1 MCDERAETHVVVDD
15 PSGATAPD
23 GSTLRTAIHFQEW
36 WIRYGASLPAHGFVV
51 VGIDTAKPGPDVID
65 AIMSADVVLFP
76 PSNPVVSIGTILQVP
91 GVADAV
97 RSTAAPV
104 VGVSPI
110 VGGAPVRGMADAC
123 LTAIGVETSAGA
135 VAAHYGARTNG
146 GLIDA
151 WVVDT
156 ADAASVEE
164 VEAGGIRCV
173 AVPAM
178 MTDVETTAQIA
189 AACLEVAR
197 GLPVRP

>member
-1 MCDERAETHVVVDD
+1 MCDERSETHVVVDD

-23 GSTLRTAIHFQEW
+23 GSPLRTAIHFQEW
-36 WIRYGASLPAHGFVV
+36 WIRYRASLPAHGFVI

-91 GVADAV
+91 GIADAV
-97 RSTAAPV
+97 RTTTAPV

-123 LTAIGVETSAGA
+123 LAAIGVETSAGA
-135 VAAHYGARTNG
+135 VAAHYGARANG

-151 WVVDT
+151 WLVDT
-156 ADAASVEE
+156 ADAASVDEI
-164 VEAGGIRCV
+164 ASGGIHCV

-178 MTDVETTAQIA
+178 MTDVDATARIA

-197 GLPVRP
+197 GLPIRP